1 MSKILS
7 HSVTFDDVLLVP
19 GHSDVLPQK
28 ALIDSA
34 LSKDIALAMPLCSA
48 AMDTVTEAPLAIAMA
63 QQGGIGIIHK
73 NLSIIEQ
80 ARQVKRVKKYEN
92 GVVSNP
98 ITAGPNTSIAQ
109 LKELTK
115 KYHFSGV
122 PVVDG
127 EQLVG
132 IVTGR
137 DVRFVEDD
145 TLCVDQVMTPKE
157 RLVTVKEGYDLEQ
170 VKRLLHEHRI
180 EKILVVNDQF
190 HLRGLITLRDIQKNI
205 DKPYASKDH
214 NGRLR
219 VGAAIGIGDSGFER
233 AQALVE
239 AGVDALV
246 IDTAHGHSQAVIDM
260 TTRVKKAF
268 KDTCVIAGNIATKE
282 AAVAL
287 AKAGADAVKVGI
299 GPGSICTTRMVAG
312 VGVPQLSAIEAVASG
327 LKRSKVKI
335 IADGGVRYSGDI
347 AKAIAAGADCV
358 MIGSLFAGTQ
368 ESPGDIE
375 LFQGRSY
382 KSYRGMGSIAAM
394 QKGSAE
400 RYFQSQNAQKFV
412 PEGVEGRVPFK
423 GPLEAVIEQLI
434 GGLRA
439 AMGYTGNATIAD
451 MHKNARFV
459 QISSAGVQESH
470 AHDVTITKEPPN
482 YQHRNKG

>member
-73 NLSIIEQ
+73 NLSVIEQ

-233 AQALVE
+233 A
-239 AGVDALV
+239 
-246 IDTAHGHSQAVIDM
+246 
-260 TTRVKKAF
+260 
-268 KDTCVIAGNIATKE
+268 
-282 AAVAL
+282 
-287 AKAGADAVKVGI
+287 
-299 GPGSICTTRMVAG
+299 
-312 VGVPQLSAIEAVASG
+312 G
-327 LKRSKVKI
+327 L
-335 IADGGVRYSGDI
+335 
-347 AKAIAAGADCV
+347 
-358 MIGSLFAGTQ
+358 
-368 ESPGDIE
+368 
-375 LFQGRSY
+375 
-382 KSYRGMGSIAAM
+382 
-394 QKGSAE
+394 
-400 RYFQSQNAQKFV
+400 N
-412 PEGVEGRVPFK
+412 
-423 GPLEAVIEQLI
+423 
-434 GGLRA
+434 
-439 AMGYTGNATIAD
+439 
-451 MHKNARFV
+451 
-459 QISSAGVQESH
+459 
-470 AHDVTITKEPPN
+470 
-482 YQHRNKG
+482 